1 MEPLRVEVRRA
12 GTVEA
17 RHRVD
22 AVAVRDGEI
31 VAQAGDPQLVAFLR
45 SSSKPIQALPLAR
58 ARPDVDERELAIACA
73 SHRAEPAQ
81 LEAVRRLLAKAPAK
95 ERELEC
101 GIQDGR
107 SAEPLHHNCSGKHAG
122 MLALCR
128 AHDWRSEGYRHEGH
142 RVQRAMLAAHA
153 EAAEVDGD
161 SLVTAV
167 DGCGVITFALT
178 LERIAHS
185 FARLP
190 ELRGGRRVV
199 ETMSAH
205 PDLVGGAG
213 QTDTELMRALPGW
226 VAKGGAEGLIC
237 AVAPDGTG
245 VALKSADGTSRA
257 HRPALHAFLARLEAE
272 LPSEFER
279 VAVVNAHGEAVG
291 EIVCVS

>member
-1 MEPLRVEVRRA
+1 
-12 GTVEA
+12 
-17 RHRVD
+17 
-22 AVAVRDGEI
+22 
-31 VAQAGDPQLVAFLR
+31 
-45 SSSKPIQALPLAR
+45 
-58 ARPDVDERELAIACA
+58 
-73 SHRAEPAQ
+73 
-81 LEAVRRLLAKAPAK
+81 
-95 ERELEC
+95 
-101 GIQDGR
+101 
-107 SAEPLHHNCSGKHAG
+107 
-122 MLALCR
+122 
-128 AHDWRSEGYRHEGH
+128 
-142 RVQRAMLAAHA
+142 MLAAHA

-199 ETMSAH
+199 EAMTAH
-205 PDLVGGAG
+205 PDLVGGAD

-257 HRPALHAFLARLEAE
+257 HRPALHAFLARLEAQ
-272 LPSEFER
+272 LPLEFER
-279 VAVVNAHGEAVG
+279 VAVANAHGEAVG